1 MTTIRLF
8 RIGKKRQPS
17 YKIVVTDKK
26 NPPSAG
32 RFIDEIGFYNPI
44 TKEKTIDAQKV
55 KYWIEKGATMSDTA
69 YNLFVTEKIIEDVK
83 RPKHNILKKK
93 EDDLS
98 EKAASVKEG
107 KVGERADKTI
117 DKNNGEIPEGAVQ
130 EESQVSEPEVKEKP
144 TENQDGSEKDSGN
157 SKQEDLDQA

>member
-1 MTTIRLF
+1 MKRFLKILPILF
-8 RIGKKRQPS
+8 LVIPLGGCV
-17 YKIVVTDKK
+17 ITDK
-26 NPPSAG
+26 
-32 RFIDEIGFYNPI
+32 IGNWFG
-44 TKEKTIDAQKV
+44 EK
-55 KYWIEKGATMSDTA
+55 
-69 YNLFVTEKIIEDVK
+69 VTEKIIEDVK